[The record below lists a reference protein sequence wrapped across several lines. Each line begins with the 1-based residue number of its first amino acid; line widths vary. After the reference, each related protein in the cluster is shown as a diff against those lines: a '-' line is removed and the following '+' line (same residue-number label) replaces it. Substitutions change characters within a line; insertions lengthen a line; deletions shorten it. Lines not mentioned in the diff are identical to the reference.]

1 MTNTANFL
9 LQLPI
14 EIRLSARR
22 QIRAAGNSV
31 ENITFAYS
39 YHLKTNNMNKLFFT
53 AITLS
58 VILLG
63 TTSCNLNQQEIQHS
77 VSVSGI
83 GTVLA
88 QPDMVLMN
96 VSFSHTAPTTKEA
109 KKAVEQTMQQI
120 LGILKAENVDD
131 KFLKTISLNY
141 DVEYDYRNGR
151 RVKLGQRAQQTIV
164 VTINDMLN
172 SPERF
177 SSILDKI
184 TAIDRIEVQN
194 IQFDIENKTELFK
207 QSRELAYQKAYDKAK
222 QYAELSGRK
231 IGNVLTISEAVS
243 RDVMQT
249 RAVQNNMAFKEEAL
263 YDAAG
268 SAVPSGEQ
276 SVSSEINIVFSLE

>member
-1 MTNTANFL
+1 
-9 LQLPI
+9 
-14 EIRLSARR
+14 
-22 QIRAAGNSV
+22 
-31 ENITFAYS
+31 
-39 YHLKTNNMNKLFFT
+39 MNKKFFT
-53 AITLS
+53 SIA
-58 VILLG
+58 LLVVFLG
-63 TTSCNLNQQEIQHS
+63 VTSCNSKVQEGQQS

-96 VSFSHTAPTTKEA
+96 VCFSHTASTTKEA

-120 LGILKAENVDD
+120 LGILKAENVED

-164 VTINDMLN
+164 VTVNDMVN
-172 SPERF
+172 TPERF

-184 TAIDRIEVQN
+184 TAIDRVEVQN

-207 QSRELAYQKAYDKAK
+207 QSRELAYQKAFDKAR

-231 IGNVLTISEAVS
+231 IGSVLTISEAVS
-243 RDVMQT
+243 RDIMQT
-249 RAVQNNMAFKEEAL
+249 RAFQNNMAFKEQAL
-263 YDAAG
+263 SMSDASG
-268 SAVPSGEQ
+268 VPTGEQ
-276 SVSSEINIVFSLE
+276 GVSSEINVVFSLE

>member
-1 MTNTANFL
+1 
-9 LQLPI
+9 
-14 EIRLSARR
+14 
-22 QIRAAGNSV
+22 
-31 ENITFAYS
+31 
-39 YHLKTNNMNKLFFT
+39 MNKKFFT
-53 AITLS
+53 SIALL
-58 VILLG
+58 VVLLG
-63 TTSCNLNQQEIQHS
+63 VTSCNPKVQESQHS

-96 VSFSHTAPTTKEA
+96 VSFSHTASTTKEA

-120 LGILKAENVDD
+120 LGILKAENVED

-164 VTINDMLN
+164 VTVNDMVN
-172 SPERF
+172 TPERF

-184 TAIDRIEVQN
+184 TAIDRVEVQN

-207 QSRELAYQKAYDKAK
+207 QSRELAYQKAFDKAR

-231 IGNVLTISEAVS
+231 IGPVISISEAVS
-243 RDVMQT
+243 RDIMQT
-249 RAVQNNMAFKEEAL
+249 RAFQNNMAFKEQAL
-263 YDAAG
+263 SMSDDSG
-268 SAVPSGEQ
+268 VPTGEQ
-276 SVSSEINIVFSLE
+276 GVSSEINIVFSLE